1 MWRRAHSPRPPKA
14 LSRKVRR
21 TPCLGVVEI
30 PVSQAL
36 APSLLAGY
44 DWALNP
50 YRGCAFD
57 CLYCYAPDVVRIERS
72 TWAETIFVKRAIPT
86 LLAKELRRKKRGVI
100 GMSTVTDA
108 YQPAEKKLEVTR
120 RCLEVIA
127 RAGWPVSVLT
137 KSPLVTRDI
146 DLLQKIPGAEVG
158 FSIATGSEA
167 ERKRWEP
174 SCPPI
179 AARFEALR
187 AVAQAGVR
195 AYVFAGPLL
204 PDGEP
209 DALRAIAKAAASA
222 GAAEVMADLMHPR
235 PGALAAIIDGTSLVG
250 TAQRQ
255 SRARALVEALEAA
268 CKDEGVRFTRAM
280 NFEPRDSNGGGRRE
294 HLVPARAAKQDAP
307 VLGNA
312 REVRS
317 AAAALAHP
325 LAVDL
330 RVDEFD

>member
-1 MWRRAHSPRPPKA
+1 
-14 LSRKVRR
+14 V
-21 TPCLGVVEI
+21 GVTEI
-30 PVSQAL
+30 PVGQAL

-57 CLYCYAPDVVRIERS
+57 CLYCYAPDVVRMDRS
-72 TWAETIFVKRAIPT
+72 TWGETIFVKRAIPT
-86 LLAKELRRKKRGVI
+86 VLARELKRKKRGVI

-108 YQPAEKKLEVTR
+108 YQPVERKLEVTR

-137 KSPLVTRDI
+137 KSPLVARDI
-146 DLLQKIPGAEVG
+146 DLLQKIEGAEVG
-158 FSIATGSEA
+158 FSIATGDDA
-167 ERKRWEP
+167 ERRRWEP

-179 AARFEALR
+179 QARFDALR
-187 AVAQAGVR
+187 QVAKEGVR

-204 PDGEP
+204 PDGDP
-209 DALRAIAKAAASA
+209 GAMRALAKAAAAA

-235 PGALAAIIDGTSLVG
+235 PGPLAAIIDATSLLG
-250 TAQRQ
+250 APRRE
-255 SRARALVEALEAA
+255 SRARALLEALEAA
-268 CKDEGVRFTRAM
+268 CNDEGVRFTRAM
-280 NFEPRDSNGGGRRE
+280 NFEPRDSNGGGRHE

-307 VLGNA
+307 VLGDA
-312 REVRS
+312 REIRG
-317 AAAALAHP
+317 AAAALADP

-330 RVDEFD
+330 GAYEFD